1 MPMFADLLRRNGLD
15 GNGLGRNRAFAAA
28 ARGAVVRV
36 RAAAVV
42 TATAQ
47 RPAFRSDS
55 EAVWVTATVIDKDGR
70 LVTDLTR
77 GDFEVLDNG
86 VARDITVFRNDT
98 VPFAITILFDVSASM
113 LSNSYPMRQAISE
126 FVARFQP
133 GDRAAIGAIELFTDM
148 SPRFTANAKTLPGSV
163 NAT

>member
-28 ARGAVVRV
+28 ALAAVLLV
-36 RAAAVV
+36 RAPAVV

-55 EAVWVTATVIDKDGR
+55 EAVLVTATVIDKDGR

-77 GDFEVLDNG
+77 GDFEVLDNC
-86 VARDITVFRNDT
+86 VAHDISAFLNDN
-98 VPFAITILFDVSASM
+98 VLAP
-113 LSNSYPMRQAISE
+113 
-126 FVARFQP
+126 
-133 GDRAAIGAIELFTDM
+133 
-148 SPRFTANAKTLPGSV
+148 
-163 NAT
+163 ATP